1 MTTVL
6 IKNLT
11 KQSSLIKATL
21 ADTFFLKLAGL
32 MFRNEIQ
39 QDEGLLLSD
48 TFESRINTSIHMLF
62 MKFDICVVWINRQ
75 LQVVDVQY
83 AKKWALAYFPKKPA
97 QYTLEL
103 NSALM
108 DHFSIGDILEFKH
121 EK

>member
-6 IKNLT
+6 IKNLS
-11 KQSSLIKATL
+11 KQSTLIKATL

-32 MFRNEIQ
+32 MFKNEINP
-39 QDEGLLLSD
+39 DAGLLLTD
-48 TFESRINTSIHMLF
+48 LFESRINTSIHMLF

-75 LQVVDVQY
+75 LQVVDIQY

-97 QYTLEL
+97 QYTLEI
-103 NSALM
+103 NSSQM
-108 DHFSIGDILEFKH
+108 DHFSVGDELEFEY

>member
-6 IKNLT
+6 IKNLS
-11 KQSSLIKATL
+11 KQSTLIKATL

-32 MFRNEIQ
+32 MFKNEINP
-39 QDEGLLLSD
+39 DAGLLLTDS
-48 TFESRINTSIHMLF
+48 FESRINTSIHMLF

-75 LQVVDVQY
+75 LQVIDIQY

-103 NSALM
+103 NSSQM
-108 DHFSIGDILEFKH
+108 DHFSVGDKLEFEY